1 MEIILLE
8 RIEKL
13 GQMGDIVT
21 VKDGFARNFLL
32 PEKKALRANVENKAL
47 FESQRKE
54 IEARNLE
61 AQKEAE
67 GVASTIEG
75 KTITILRQAGDTGQ
89 LYGSVTTR
97 DIANALVA
105 DGVAIKRNQIVL
117 DKPIKELGVYDV
129 RARLHSEVSV
139 IITANVARSDEE
151 AAIQLEK
158 GSAVTSSMFE
168 SEEAEEA
175 AVEALSEE
183 APAEEAEAV
192 EAPAEEAAEEEKSED

>member
-21 VKDGFARNFLL
+21 VKTGFARNFLL
-32 PEKKALRANVENKAL
+32 PEKKALRANAENKAL
-47 FESQRKE
+47 FESQRAN

-67 GVASTIEG
+67 GVASSIEG
-75 KTITILRQAGDTGQ
+75 KTVTMLRQAGDTGQ

-97 DIANALVA
+97 DIANALA
-105 DGVAIKRNQIVL
+105 EDGIAIKRNQIIL
-117 DKPIKELGVYDV
+117 DKPIKELGIYDV
-129 RARLHSEVSV
+129 RARLHSEVS
-139 IITANVARSDEE
+139 IIIKANVARSDEE
-151 AAIQLEK
+151 AAIQIEK
-158 GSAVTSSMFE
+158 GSAVTSEMFE

-175 AVEALSEE
+175 AVEAFSEE